1 MGVLNP
7 SKQELRKKLLEVRDG
22 LEHRSVYD
30 IFILLWK
37 ACGQVLEG
45 GEAV

>member
-1 MGVLNP
+1 M
-7 SKQELRKKLLEVRDG
+7 SG